1 MARRFRPV
9 ILAQL
14 IAGSIAGTATAQ
26 EVAKPDSVKADTIA
40 QPVDET
46 VGLKLGSLPLYLS
59 GYVTS
64 TFTYSF
70 AATGNMLVGRFY
82 DRLRAT
88 RWRALKIARAM
99 SRVLGKHDI
108 ESEVFFYRLEFRF
121 TKFMGL
127 RSRRGPE

>member
-1 MARRFRPV
+1 MFIQTGDNFKIGLFVPGSV
-9 ILAQL
+9 ILNTMQL
-14 IAGSIAGTATAQ
+14 AGAICVS
-26 EVAKPDSVKADTIA
+26 
-40 QPVDET
+40 
-46 VGLKLGSLPLYLS
+46 
-59 GYVTS
+59 
-64 TFTYSF
+64 
-70 AATGNMLVGRFY
+70 LVGRFY

>member
-1 MARRFRPV
+1 LASTSVRFWRTGKNGGLQLAKADVGSVQAFVSCLFQTGDNFKIGLFVPGSV
-9 ILAQL
+9 ILNTMQL
-14 IAGSIAGTATAQ
+14 AGAICVS
-26 EVAKPDSVKADTIA
+26 
-40 QPVDET
+40 
-46 VGLKLGSLPLYLS
+46 
-59 GYVTS
+59 
-64 TFTYSF
+64 
-70 AATGNMLVGRFY
+70 LVGRFY

-127 RSRRGPE
+127 RSRRGTE